1 MTDKSSLLTQLKI
14 DRSAPAPAELP
25 VWKLWTGAASVLF
38 IGIGSFF
45 FFASGDGVPVKVA
58 VARPATGSSGG
69 GGASLLD
76 ASGYVV
82 ARRKATVSAK
92 TTGKVVEVLI
102 EEGQRV
108 EEGQI
113 LARLD
118 DSNASARLSQ
128 VSAQVRQAEAA
139 LTAATVAHENAKPLY
154 ERNRQLLESGAVSAT
169 THEQSKAAFDSA
181 VGALAVARSG
191 LEVARAAQTVAQ
203 RDHEDTVVRAPFAGV
218 VTAKAAQ
225 PGEMVSPAAAAGGLT
240 RTGICTIV
248 DMSSLEVQVD
258 VSENFI
264 SRVKAGQNAT
274 IRLNAY
280 PDLELP
286 GAIIAVIP
294 TADRAKAT
302 VQVRVEIKDK
312 NDPRIIPEMG
322 ARVSFLA
329 DAANTAASSAA
340 PGATSERAP
349 GVIVPAAAVE
359 ISGAGGTV
367 YVVRGDKI
375 EKRSVQLG
383 GRNGD
388 TITVLSGVA
397 AGDKL
402 AVGDFAVLKDGLEI
416 EVE

>member
-1 MTDKSSLLTQLKI
+1 MTDKSSLLSQLKI
-14 DRSAPAPAELP
+14 DRSAPAAAARRP
-25 VWKLWTGAASVLF
+25 WTLWAGTGGVLVLLIASFVVL
-38 IGIGSFF
+38 SD
-45 FFASGDGVPVKVA
+45 GDGVPVKVA
-58 VARPATGSSGG
+58 VARAPTAGGG

-92 TTGKVVEVLI
+92 TTGKVVAVLI

-108 EEGQI
+108 EEGQV

-118 DSNASARLSQ
+118 DSNVSARLAQ
-128 VSAQVRQAEAA
+128 ADAQVKQAEAA
-139 LTAATVAHENAKPLY
+139 LAAAVAAHENAKPLY
-154 ERNRQLLESGAVSAT
+154 ARNRQLLESGAVSAST
-169 THEQSKAAFDSA
+169 YEQSKTAFDGA
-181 VGALAVARSG
+181 VGNLAIARSS
-191 LEVARAAQTVAQ
+191 LDVARAAQAVAQ
-203 RDHEDTVVRAPFAGV
+203 RDHEDTIVRAPFAGV
-218 VTAKAAQ
+218 ITAKAAQ

-248 DMSSLEVQVD
+248 DMASLEVQVD

-286 GAIIAVIP
+286 GEIIAVIP

-302 VQVRVEIKDK
+302 VQVRVGFKEKD
-312 NDPRIIPEMG
+312 DPRIIPEMG

-329 DAANTAASSAA
+329 DAGTPAAQTARPA
-340 PGATSERAP
+340 
-349 GVIVPAAAVE
+349 GVIVPADAVE
-359 ISGAGGTV
+359 ISGTGGNV
-367 YVVRGDKI
+367 YLVRGDKI

-383 GRNGD
+383 GRSGD
-388 TITVLSGVA
+388 GVTVLSGLS

-402 AVGDFAVLKDGLEI
+402 AIGDFSLLKDGTQIQAE
-416 EVE
+416 

>member
-1 MTDKSSLLTQLKI
+1 MTDKSSLLSQLKI
-14 DRSAPAPAELP
+14 DRSAPAARAGRP
-25 VWKLWTGAASVLF
+25 WTLWAGAGGLVL
-38 IGIGSFF
+38 IVIASFF
-45 FFASGDGVPVKVA
+45 FFAGGDGVPVKVA
-58 VARPATGSSGG
+58 VARAASTGG
-69 GGASLLD
+69 GGGGSASLLD

-108 EEGQI
+108 EEGQV

-118 DSNASARLSQ
+118 DSNVSARLAQ
-128 VSAQVRQAEAA
+128 AAAQVKQADAA
-139 LTAATVAHENAKPLY
+139 LAAAVIAHENAKPLY
-154 ERNRQLLESGAVSAT
+154 ERNRQLLDSGAVSAT
-169 THEQSKAAFDSA
+169 TYEQSKTAFDGA
-181 VGALAVARSG
+181 VGALAVARSS
-191 LEVARAAQTVAQ
+191 LEVAHAAQAVAQ

-218 VTAKAAQ
+218 ITAKAAQ

-248 DMSSLEVQVD
+248 DMASLEVEVD

-264 SRVKAGQNAT
+264 SRVTAGQNAT

-280 PDLELP
+280 PDLEIP
-286 GAIIAVIP
+286 GEIIAVIP

-302 VQVRVEIKDK
+302 VQVRVGFKEK

-329 DAANTAASSAA
+329 DDGAPKSAA
-340 PGATSERAP
+340 RAQP
-349 GVIVPAAAVE
+349 AGVIVPAEAVE
-359 ISGAGGTV
+359 ISGTGGNV
-367 YVVRGDKI
+367 YVVRGDRI
-375 EKRSVQLG
+375 EKRGVQLG
-383 GRNGD
+383 GRTADG
-388 TITVLSGVA
+388 ITVLSGLA

-402 AVGDFAVLKDGLEI
+402 AIGDFALLKDGAEI
-416 EVE
+416 EIE